1 MRPLPLL
8 ILWHIFGVMVGGM
21 TVDWG
26 SVMMKEH
33 NQKITTTKAADKE
46 DFTTTE
52 RADSSTDSTNLSGT
66 RLLREPS
73 VKAKKLSC
81 FDFSRSE

>member
-26 SVMMKEH
+26 FVMKEH
-33 NQKITTTKAADKE
+33 NQKITTTKAADEE

-81 FDFSRSE
+81 FDFSWSE

>member
-8 ILWHIFGVMVGGM
+8 TLWHILGVMVGGM

-26 SVMMKEH
+26 FVMKEH
-33 NQKITTTKAADKE
+33 NQKITTTTTADNE

-66 RLLREPS
+66 
-73 VKAKKLSC
+73 
-81 FDFSRSE
+81 

>member
-33 NQKITTTKAADKE
+33 NQKITTTKAADEE

-52 RADSSTDSTNLSGT
+52 RAYSSTDPTNLSGT
-66 RLLREPS
+66 RLLREPLC
-73 VKAKKLSC
+73 K
-81 FDFSRSE
+81 SEKVELF

>member
-8 ILWHIFGVMVGGM
+8 ILWHILGVMVGGM

-26 SVMMKEH
+26 SVMMKER
-33 NQKITTTKAADKE
+33 NQKITTTKAADEE

-52 RADSSTDSTNLSGT
+52 RANSSTDPTNLSGT
-66 RLLREPS
+66 
-73 VKAKKLSC
+73 
-81 FDFSRSE
+81 

>member
-26 SVMMKEH
+26 FVMKEH
-33 NQKITTTKAADKE
+33 NQKITTTKTADNE
-46 DFTTTE
+46 DYTTTE
-52 RADSSTDSTNLSGT
+52 RADISPDSANLSGT
-66 RLLREPS
+66 
-73 VKAKKLSC
+73 
-81 FDFSRSE
+81 